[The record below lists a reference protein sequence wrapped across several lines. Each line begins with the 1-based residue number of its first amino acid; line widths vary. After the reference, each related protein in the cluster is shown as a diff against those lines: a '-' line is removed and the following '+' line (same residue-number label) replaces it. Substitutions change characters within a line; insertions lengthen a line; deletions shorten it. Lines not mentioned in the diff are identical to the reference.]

1 MSPQLQRGE
10 IWWCE
15 PPEIGHRPVPEI
27 SGEASGIIC
36 CMTMG
41 TDLRDHARPSD
52 PETIRFKGAGVTLV
66 ASAWGDP
73 ADPPIVFMHGGGQTR
88 HAWGSTAADVAGQGW
103 YAVTLD
109 LRGHGE
115 SDWAPGGDYDM
126 ISFGADV
133 SAVARSFNQPPV
145 LVGASLGGMST
156 MLAVGEADKQEEIA
170 SAAVFVDVVPRLE
183 QTGVERIG
191 GFMREH
197 IEKGFAT
204 LEDAAAVI
212 AAYTPERKRAVNLES
227 LEKNLRRGDDGRWRW
242 HWDPAFMTMR
252 PDANSGS
259 ALYMDRM
266 LDAVRRITIPTL
278 LVRGRMSDM
287 VSPEG
292 VAEFLEAVPHAKF
305 VDVSDAGHMVA
316 GDRNDVF
323 SDAVIAFLADI

>member
-1 MSPQLQRGE
+1 
-10 IWWCE
+10 
-15 PPEIGHRPVPEI
+15 
-27 SGEASGIIC
+27 
-36 CMTMG
+36 MTMG
-41 TDLRDHARPSD
+41 ADLRDHARPSE

-66 ASAWGDP
+66 ASVWGDP
-73 ADPPIVFMHGGGQTR
+73 DDPPIVFLHGGGQTR
-88 HAWGSTAADVAGQGW
+88 HAWGGTAAAVAKEGW
-103 YAVTLD
+103 YALTVD

-126 ISFGADV
+126 LSFGADV
-133 SAVARSFNQPPV
+133 SAVARSFSRPPV
-145 LVGASLGGMST
+145 LVGASLGGMAT
-156 MLAVGEADKQEEIA
+156 MLAVGEAARQEEVA
-170 SAAVFVDVVPRLE
+170 SSVVFVDVVPRME
-183 QTGVERIG
+183 QAGVERIG

-197 IEKGFAT
+197 MEKGFET

-227 LEKNLRRGDDGRWRW
+227 LAKNLRLSDDGRWRW

-259 ALYMDRM
+259 VVHFERILE
-266 LDAVRRITIPTL
+266 AVRRITVPTL

-323 SDAVIAFLADI
+323 SEAVIAFLAES